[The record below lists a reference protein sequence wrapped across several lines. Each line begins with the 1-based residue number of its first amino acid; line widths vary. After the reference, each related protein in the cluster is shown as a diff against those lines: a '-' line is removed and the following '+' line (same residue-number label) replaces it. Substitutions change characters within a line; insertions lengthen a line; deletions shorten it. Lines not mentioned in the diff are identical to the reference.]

1 MKLVLVGYVWFTC
14 QIQVM
19 SDMIEAWKVP
29 YYHKSFTQININNNK
44 KIYTILYIIF
54 IIYM

>member
-1 MKLVLVGYVWFTC
+1 
-14 QIQVM
+14 M

-29 YYHKSFTQININNNK
+29 YSYKNFTQININDNK
-44 KIYTILYIIF
+44 MIYTILYTVF